1 MNRSLEWK
9 ILNLYY
15 FQKFLFKKF
24 NFKKY
29 LILIKMIID
38 KKNLNKKII
47 SARSFFN
54 NHGYLIIRN
63 SFKKTL

>member
-15 FQKFLFKKF
+15 FQKFLFK
-24 NFKKY
+24 NLILKKY

-63 SFKKTL
+63 SF